1 MLKYLAFQSSSDVL
15 LRALKWGVTVRLA
28 YKIQISKLQIS
39 KNPNPNLGPKA
50 LLYHILE
57 GVTFPV
63 NLAYC
68 FLGIVIATFLAV
80 LLLRYIAS

>member
-50 LLYHILE
+50 LSHT
-57 GVTFPV
+57 GGDNVPCKF
-63 NLAYC
+63 
-68 FLGIVIATFLAV
+68 G
-80 LLLRYIAS
+80 LLLPRYCNCHFLSCSAS

>member
-15 LRALKWGVTVRLA
+15 LCALKWGVTVRLA
-28 YKIQISKLQIS
+28 YKIQFQKIQTQTWVLK
-39 KNPNPNLGPKA
+39 
-50 LLYHILE
+50 LYHILE